1 MSLHDDLSRFK
12 ERSVQ
17 LIEASPQMDEE
28 NTKRKIIEPLVELLG
43 WDILSSDVELEYSVQ
58 MGSGTKKVDY
68 ALKREGT
75 PVVFV
80 EAKGCDTPLGQSHER
95 QLKSYMRQVGVDWG
109 LLTNGWNF
117 EIFRRDVSS
126 NRPNEISLAKFT
138 IERVPANEHPLKAL
152 SRGSIDSGES
162 QQIAEKI
169 ESVQNAVASLRKNK
183 ETLAEDVTGEVT
195 EVAGSTVSQ
204 QIEDEA
210 KAFVD
215 DLIEMLE
222 EEAHRTAIVQ
232 NPTGDDDE
240 TEDGEYIIHLT
251 RNGDEIFRVAED
263 VQSEAVGSLVNYLI
277 GEKELLAEIEIPYI
291 PGTGQG
297 SRALLNDEPQH
308 PNGSD
313 MRGQQRVSGGYY
325 LLTNLNSEAKKR
337 YVSELPEKVGLEC
350 EFSENW

>member
-1 MSLHDDLSRFK
+1 MTLREKLSEYA
-12 ERSVQ
+12 ERSAG
-17 LIEASPQMDEE
+17 LIEDSPQMDEE
-28 NTKRKIIEPLVELLG
+28 NTKRKIIEPLIELLG

-80 EAKGCDTPLGQSHER
+80 EAKGCDTPFDQSHEN

-109 LLTNGWNF
+109 LLTNGRDF

-126 NRPNEISLAKFT
+126 NRPNEISLAEFS
-138 IERVPANEHPLKAL
+138 IEAVPNNEDPLKAL
-152 SRGSIDSGES
+152 SQEYIDSGES
-162 QQIAEKI
+162 RQIAEKI
-169 ESVQNAVASLRKNK
+169 EAVQNAVASLRENK

-195 EVAGSTVSQ
+195 EVAGNAVSQ
-204 QIEDEA
+204 QVEDEA

-215 DLIEMLE
+215 DLIETLE
-222 EEAHRTAIVQ
+222 EQAHRTAVVQ
-232 NPTGDDDE
+232 DPPRRNDE
-240 TEDGEYIIHLT
+240 PEDGEYVIRLT
-251 RNGDEIFRVAED
+251 RNGREVFRVAEGI
-263 VQSEAVGSLVNYLI
+263 QSEAVGSLVNYLI
-277 GEKELLAEIEIPYI
+277 EEEGLLDEIEIPYI

-297 SRALLNDEPQH
+297 SRALINDEPTH

-325 LLTNLNSEAKKR
+325 LLTNLSSEDKKR
-337 YVSELPEKVGLEC
+337 YVSELPEKVGMEC
-350 EFSENW
+350 EFSGNW